1 MIKIYGTPRSTAFR
15 CHWLIAE
22 MGGIE
27 YETVSVDFAKGE
39 NKSAEY
45 LKLNPNGKI
54 PTMVDGDVI
63 VWESMAICYY
73 LMEKYN
79 ALQFVG
85 TTALEHAQINQWN
98 FWSVIHLNNAFEPLV
113 LQVYRKT
120 PDSEATKNAKE
131 VELPR
136 YLGVL
141 EAHLTGKQYMVMEKF
156 TLADITAMSV
166 VRQAAFIN
174 HDLSMY
180 PSIQAWMARLSER
193 EAYKKVSA

>member
-1 MIKIYGTPRSTAFR
+1 MIKLYGTPRSTAFR

-22 MGGIE
+22 IGGIE

-54 PTMVDGDVI
+54 PTMVDGDVA

-174 HDLSMY
+174 HDLSAY
-180 PSIQAWMARLSER
+180 PNITAWMARLSER
-193 EAYKKVSA
+193 EAYKKVSV